1 MQSFCFFGSPKEV
14 GVRGLV
20 PAIINK
26 NSFETSLLL
35 KNIGIPIMNRK
46 KINYFNYRKNIS
58 MFCWNSFNFGGSS
71 RILFFYWYKK
81 LYSYKIKTY
90 STCRCKY
97 VFKIYYVK
105 RIDIKYKYFIILY
118 MYNIFYLITREQS
131 AISNQQSAISNQQSA
146 ISNQLI

>member
-35 KNIGIPIMNRK
+35 KNIWVLIM
-46 KINYFNYRKNIS
+46 YRKRFSIITK
-58 MFCWNSFNFGGSS
+58 
-71 RILFFYWYKK
+71 ILIFFAGIVVTLDGVSGIVFFYWYKK

-105 RIDIKYKYFIILY
+105 RIDIKYKYFIILH
-118 MYNIFYLITREQS
+118 MDNIFYLITREQS

-146 ISNQLI
+146 ISNQQ